1 MLADNLTIPCDDE
14 FLLTPSG
21 SKYVPELDINNN
33 LDTEE
38 ENNNSK
44 SQTVFKR
51 IFILD
56 RIEYRILFALAK
68 LTESYNEYYLCCEI
82 YSNSARYS
90 NIRIFLN
97 NF

>member
-21 SKYVPELDINNN
+21 SKYEPELDINNN

-44 SQTVFKR
+44 SQ
-51 IFILD
+51 I
-56 RIEYRILFALAK
+56 
-68 LTESYNEYYLCCEI
+68 
-82 YSNSARYS
+82 
-90 NIRIFLN
+90 
-97 NF
+97 